1 MKQSFFKS
9 AVAAGVATL
18 SLLATHAQ
26 AAPTYADTLVSQQF
40 TTSFGSGLVTGAPDG
55 GGRFLGDSFDPPNN
69 LGTLVL
75 KFSNG
80 LTTGAGEDL
89 FVVDVANSAN
99 ELADVYVSAD
109 NVAFTFVGVLNAVAN
124 GLDFGAL
131 YVGDFYY
138 VRLSNAT
145 NAVSIDI
152 DAVAGNF
159 DAQPRVLPEPTTLS
173 LVAAMGLL
181 MGAVRQRGAKAR

>member
-1 MKQSFFKS
+1 MKCSTSQL
-9 AVAAGVATL
+9 AAAAAVATL
-18 SLLATHAQ
+18 GFLTAPAQ
-26 AAPTYADTLVSQQF
+26 AAPTYADTLVSHQF

-69 LGTLVL
+69 PGNFVVRFT
-75 KFSNG
+75 SG

-89 FVVDVANSAN
+89 FVVDVGSSAN
-99 ELADVYVSAD
+99 ELADVFVSPD
-109 NVAFTFVGVLNAVAN
+109 NVTFTFVGTLNAVAN

-138 VRLSNAT
+138 VRLSNAST
-145 NAVSIDI
+145 SVSIDI

-173 LVAAMGLL
+173 LVAATGLL
-181 MGAVRQRGAKAR
+181 MGALRRRRAAVR